1 MSRLFADLRTRLLPI
16 TLTQLV
22 GLACGIAGVKLSS
35 QLIAPADFGRYG
47 VFLTFTPLGMSVV
60 HAGLAKFTARHWAG
74 ADDKSLLWRE
84 IIRPASAKLP
94 WLLLAAALAALLM
107 AGREW
112 LGLLPFIFFAA
123 AFLSYGSLAQVA
135 LQADRRH
142 WADFFISAVGS
153 PTRSFLP
160 PLFYWASGGTM
171 VALYGGY
178 TLHAL
183 AFAAIAL
190 WILPARARPQPIQP
204 AIPTLLPAVYAGPMF
219 NLLAVTGWTLTGLN
233 RWLVALFFGVTT
245 TGYFTLANNIAMIV
259 PAMLGA
265 MLTQYFQPVFFAAP
279 HATAEERRSLAHR
292 VDRVASLFWLTA
304 LGGLVALRFAM
315 PWLTGTL
322 IDAKYSEAGGFVLP
336 AGCFFVATIT
346 AQFYHQLL
354 LAGNRESACGPV
366 DLIFAGCLTAGCLV
380 AAVFG
385 LGHFTNWLMLTP
397 ALPWL
402 LSRPL
407 ARHYLFKPVSA

>member
-190 WILPARARPQPIQP
+190 WILPARARPATDPAGHSNPAAGRLRRPDVQP
-204 AIPTLLPAVYAGPMF
+204 
-219 NLLAVTGWTLTGLN
+219 
-233 RWLVALFFGVTT
+233 FG
-245 TGYFTLANNIAMIV
+245 GDRLD
-259 PAMLGA
+259 
-265 MLTQYFQPVFFAAP
+265 
-279 HATAEERRSLAHR
+279 SHR
-292 VDRVASLFWLTA
+292 VESLV
-304 LGGLVALRFAM
+304 GG
-315 PWLTGTL
+315 
-322 IDAKYSEAGGFVLP
+322 
-336 AGCFFVATIT
+336 
-346 AQFYHQLL
+346 
-354 LAGNRESACGPV
+354 
-366 DLIFAGCLTAGCLV
+366 
-380 AAVFG
+380 AVFRCHHDG
-385 LGHFTNWLMLTP
+385 LLYPSQQYRDDCSRHARGDAQIHRSGSIRRRWWRGARP
-397 ALPWL
+397 RCE
-402 LSRPL
+402 LSGWPRGP
-407 ARHYLFKPVSA
+407 RQ